1 MAKMNGCVQL
11 KEYRGRGMPS
21 PSSQRGDGTVV
32 NAESY
37 NFVRLAMHIIL

>member
-1 MAKMNGCVQL
+1 MNDCVQQQGIS
-11 KEYRGRGMPS
+11 GRGMPS